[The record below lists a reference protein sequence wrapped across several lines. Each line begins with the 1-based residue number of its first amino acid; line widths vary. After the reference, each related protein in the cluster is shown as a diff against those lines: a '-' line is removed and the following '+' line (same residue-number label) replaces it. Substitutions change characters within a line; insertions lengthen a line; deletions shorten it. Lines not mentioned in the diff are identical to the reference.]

1 MHRATTSPLS
11 IVQKFMLVIAPM
23 CIFIDPASEILLHN
37 VVGFEEERLAYPIS
51 FSMLALMPFFVL
63 GGSKKTSYI
72 FIFYSILP
80 ILLSVLFAII
90 NDTIEPILVSVTWM
104 APFIWLAG
112 FLSMDRAPH
121 DKHVIFWFATGC
133 FISTSY
139 ILLAGTLEILI
150 YGALQDGGR
159 MTTNM
164 VLPGHY
170 QLYVYMPTMTAF
182 STIILLGA
190 IRANL
195 ISLFKFD
202 FTIILILGAIALI
215 YMAAREAIIS
225 YVFAVV
231 LIFLA
236 STKFR
241 LFLVSFCVP
250 FISITI
256 LSNIDSLTNYAA
268 ASEIKSLRKFS
279 QFNEAGQTLGGR
291 DSAITDYYDVFMNFP
306 LFGTG
311 FRSPFKNYFGIL
323 TEFPSAHNY
332 YVDVMAWG
340 GIALCVI
347 IFPMMI
353 YLLYKSLSL
362 FVNSM
367 DKSGYFI
374 YYRSLFACLAI
385 AILFSNN
392 INVPFRAPVLAPLFG
407 FLMFGVFA
415 GAKYVSEAPESR
427 R

>member
-1 MHRATTSPLS
+1 
-11 IVQKFMLVIAPM
+11 MLVIAPM
-23 CIFIDPASEILLHN
+23 CLFIDPASKILLHN
-37 VVGFEEERLAYPIS
+37 VVGFKEERLAYPVS
-51 FSMLALMPFFVL
+51 FSMLALIPFLVL
-63 GGSKKTSYI
+63 GGSNKTSYR
-72 FIFYSILP
+72 FIFYSMLP
-80 ILLSVLFAII
+80 ILLSVLFAVI
-90 NDTIEPILVSVTWM
+90 NKTIEPILVSVTWM

-215 YMAAREAIIS
+215 YMAAREAILS

-256 LSNIDSLTNYAA
+256 LSNIDSLANYAA